1 MSLVSKKV
9 QILVIDGQGGGM
21 GRQLT
26 AALKAACPEAEITAV
41 GTNALATSAM
51 LKAGADNA
59 ATGENA
65 VIVGCR
71 KADLIVGPVGIVIA
85 DALFGEVTPAMAQ
98 AVGQSRAVRVLV
110 PVNHCDNL
118 IAGLDDQPMSR
129 LVESAVALVTAHI
142 RK

>member
-1 MSLVSKKV
+1 MSLVSKKK

-26 AALKAACPEAEITAV
+26 AALKETCPQAEILAV

-51 LKAGADNA
+51 LKAGADHG

-98 AVGQSRAVRVLV
+98 AVGQSHAVRILV

-118 IAGLDDQPMSR
+118 IAGLDELPMSK
-129 LVESAVALVTAHI
+129 LVESAVKLAAEHI
-142 RK
+142 G